1 MRDDSK
7 KARPANLGD
16 DQHELFRGLRVGK
29 RNKME
34 MNPVIKKIQ
43 TQLIKASHCLESVE
57 RSDNEE

>member
-1 MRDDSK
+1 MRDNSK

-34 MNPVIKKIQ
+34 MNPVIKKN
-43 TQLIKASHCLESVE
+43 TNTTHKNFTVS
-57 RSDNEE
+57 